1 MMCAYIDVKY
11 INMCSSL
18 LEKFKQKTSS
28 LWNFR
33 CPYCGD
39 SKKYPLCDG
48 SHRKLEG
55 IQPVRIWFH
64 DDLTVSF
71 SREKGKLQL
80 KLEKLE
86 EN

>member
-1 MMCAYIDVKY
+1 MERKKEEDSIGKLKVKKDQRY
-11 INMCSSL
+11 SWCN
-18 LEKFKQKTSS
+18 
-28 LWNFR
+28 
-33 CPYCGD
+33 CGE

-64 DDLTVSF
+64 EDLAVFF
-71 SREKGKLQL
+71 SKEKGKLQL